1 MDWGTPPS
9 PGMGLSPPSPSLDA
23 YSADLPSECAPR
35 LQQWPGDSVSQLWNI
50 RRNSRLLLRLVDL
63 ADRPGNRHLET
74 KDSLDGEMNRTP
86 LGRAVQTA
94 AGDSQTAPSHAEDH
108 GGGNSLR
115 DVILG
120 GQDGLVN
127 MLGIALGVVSAGGS
141 THVLIAAG
149 LAASFT
155 ESISM
160 GAVAYTSFGS
170 VRDFYIAQRRR
181 EQEEIEAE
189 PDVERQEIRDIYAA
203 KGFQGQLLEDVV
215 NTITANRDAWV
226 DTMMNEELHLQ
237 PVEQRSL
244 LRSAAVVTVATLIGH
259 LIPLAPFTVL
269 AQTPAVIVA
278 IVLSAITLFAVG
290 VYSAKTLVGDWR
302 KSGAQMLVIGLG
314 AAAIGFLI
322 GTLFHTAGG

>member
-1 MDWGTPPS
+1 MERPKSRFHDTYVVS
-9 PGMGLSPPSPSLDA
+9 PRPTWSSPRPA
-23 YSADLPSECAPR
+23 SAK
-35 LQQWPGDSVSQLWNI
+35 
-50 RRNSRLLLRLVDL
+50 
-63 ADRPGNRHLET
+63 ET
-74 KDSLDGEMNRTP
+74 LDGHLNRTA
-86 LGRAVQTA
+86 LGRAVQSSLDADRVTA
-94 AGDSQTAPSHAEDH
+94 SHAENH

-115 DVILG
+115 DIILG

-127 MLGIALGVVSAGGS
+127 MLGIVLGVVSAGGS

-170 VRDFYIAQRRR
+170 VRDFYVAQRRR
-181 EQEEIEAE
+181 EQEEIAAE
-189 PDVERQEIRDIYAA
+189 PDVERREIRDIYAA
-203 KGFQGQLLEDVV
+203 KGFQGQLLDDVV
-215 NTITANRDAWV
+215 NTITANRDTWV

-237 PVEQRSL
+237 PVERGSL
-244 LRSAAVVTVATLIGH
+244 LRSAAVVTVSTLFGH

-269 AQTPAVIVA
+269 AQTPAVILA
-278 IVLSAITLFAVG
+278 IALSAIALFGVG

-302 KSGAQMLVIGLG
+302 RSGTQMLVIGLG

-322 GTLFHTAGG
+322 GSLFHTAGG